1 MGEDPVPPAGP
12 DHLGRLI
19 LARDRRLFSG
29 LEVEIGREQAVRRLL
44 HHHHRVPVVDV
55 RGLEESERVLAEIQ
69 RLAIAEPSG
78 ALVIAEA
85 VGIEDDRERR
95 D

>member
-1 MGEDPVPPAGP
+1 
-12 DHLGRLI
+12 
-19 LARDRRLFSG
+19 
-29 LEVEIGREQAVRRLL
+29 
-44 HHHHRVPVVDV
+44 VVDV
-55 RGLEESERVLAEIQ
+55 RGLEESERVLGEIQ